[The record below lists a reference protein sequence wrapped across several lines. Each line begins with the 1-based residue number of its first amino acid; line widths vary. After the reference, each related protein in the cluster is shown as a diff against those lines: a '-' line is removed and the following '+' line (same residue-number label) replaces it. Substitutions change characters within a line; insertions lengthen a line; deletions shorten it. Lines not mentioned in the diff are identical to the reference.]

1 MKKVAAVV
9 VITIIMVVVV
19 MLVRGAAREIPFADV
34 FPAGAIG
41 YVGVRGG
48 AELVDD
54 LIGSNAWKKLNGV
67 ESVRD
72 FTREAREKLERRG
85 APIPALRTL
94 SALLGEHAAAAIY
107 GRESR
112 FGRSILAAVKTREK
126 GEAILALVTSGFGG
140 KAAGSYRE
148 RELYSFRIPAL
159 VGLEGVYARGGDTSI
174 AVVSQSDP
182 MGLLKAA
189 IDLSARKGGSPL
201 SGDKQFKAGLGA
213 PPRGAGTLIGCAY
226 LDVKA
231 IEKEFQG
238 LKTAIA
244 KRMRERNSAAADA
257 VARVGMGQFPCM
269 SWGGYLYRHQGLVGN
284 LHMCLDGAR
293 LSAEQRA
300 LFEVGAGKLDLLR
313 YVPAGAIAVSASRL
327 GNIRTAWKLYRAQ
340 AGATQAMDIL
350 SLCEKRLGLDLDR
363 EVFPWRGEEMSLQLS
378 DVLTGGLLPAARVGV
393 VLSVSDRSAAEKALT
408 ALMERFAQ
416 PPATQGQQ
424 KPWAFLRPVITSEEY
439 KSEKIKTLSYP
450 IPGFSPS
457 YALRDRSLIAGL
469 DRISVQTI
477 IDVAAGARD
486 SILSSGK
493 FAEMRKMLP
502 GRVNQLTYIDC
513 ERALEAGEGVVR
525 WLLAVKRL
533 TTAADNPEKAKALV
547 KVETDLPRI
556 FTALRVF
563 HAAMAGS
570 TVKRDTIDTYFI
582 LRMRDI

>member
-1 MKKVAAVV
+1 
-9 VITIIMVVVV
+9 
-19 MLVRGAAREIPFADV
+19 
-34 FPAGAIG
+34 
-41 YVGVRGG
+41 
-48 AELVDD
+48 
-54 LIGSNAWKKLNGV
+54 
-67 ESVRD
+67 
-72 FTREAREKLERRG
+72 
-85 APIPALRTL
+85 
-94 SALLGEHAAAAIY
+94 
-107 GRESR
+107 
-112 FGRSILAAVKTREK
+112 
-126 GEAILALVTSGFGG
+126 
-140 KAAGSYRE
+140 
-148 RELYSFRIPAL
+148 
-159 VGLEGVYARGGDTSI
+159 
-174 AVVSQSDP
+174 
-182 MGLLKAA
+182 
-189 IDLSARKGGSPL
+189 
-201 SGDKQFKAGLGA
+201 
-213 PPRGAGTLIGCAY
+213 
-226 LDVKA
+226 
-231 IEKEFQG
+231 
-238 LKTAIA
+238 
-244 KRMRERNSAAADA
+244 
-257 VARVGMGQFPCM
+257 
-269 SWGGYLYRHQGLVGN
+269 
-284 LHMCLDGAR
+284 
-293 LSAEQRA
+293 
-300 LFEVGAGKLDLLR
+300 
-313 YVPAGAIAVSASRL
+313 
-327 GNIRTAWKLYRAQ
+327 
-340 AGATQAMDIL
+340 
-350 SLCEKRLGLDLDR
+350 
-363 EVFPWRGEEMSLQLS
+363 
-378 DVLTGGLLPAARVGV
+378 
-393 VLSVSDRSAAEKALT
+393 
-408 ALMERFAQ
+408 MERFAQ